1 MKVLDQAEKGIF
13 GAAQF
18 LSPLT
23 TLYVIP
29 YDVLRPSDRT
39 QYTVPLLVSERRTS
53 VHVPGLNYGPTVR
66 SLKGP

>member
-1 MKVLDQAEKGIF
+1 M
-13 GAAQF
+13 
-18 LSPLT
+18 
-23 TLYVIP
+23 Y
-29 YDVLRPSDRT
+29 YDLSDRT